1 MSKAFKR
8 SVFGISVAIVAV
20 VFLGEYVSGGVN
32 AGSQQDGVYR
42 QMGVYEEVLHKIQS
56 DYVTEP
62 SIPKVTN
69 GALHGLLESLDAN
82 SSYLSPAEYT
92 AYKAKL
98 HEGTAQVGIDIS
110 KRYGYATV
118 VAVMPGSPADKQEH
132 ITDGDLIESIEGHST
147 REMSLA
153 MIRLSLEGKPGS
165 SVTFDLVRPGKP
177 EPQKITL
184 TRTQIDPPALAEQQY
199 ENSSILYLKPS
210 ILNHER
216 VSQIETRLRAMDKN
230 SNKKV
235 LLDLRDVAEG
245 NPDEAVRLA
254 NAFLQSG
261 TIATLQGQKVA
272 KTAYTAEA
280 SKFITSAPLVV
291 LINHGTAGP
300 AELVAAAILDNK
312 RGDVVGDRSFG
323 DGTLQKTIEM
333 PDGSAVIL
341 SVAKY
346 DAPSGKAIQDNA
358 VIPNIVVSESIDQL
372 LAEEDQDDAKPGQE
386 GAPQT
391 AVPQTD
397 DQLNK
402 ALDVL
407 KRKNA

>member
-132 ITDGDLIESIEGHST
+132 IADGDLIESIEGHST

-153 MIRLSLEGKPGS
+153 MIRLSLEGKPGT
-165 SVTFDLVRPGKP
+165 SVTFDLVRVRSGKS
-177 EPQKITL
+177 EPQKLTL
-184 TRTQIDPPALAEQQY
+184 TRAQIDPPAMAEQQY
-199 ENSSILYLKPS
+199 ENSTILYLKPG

-216 VSQIETRLRAMDKN
+216 VSQLETRLRAMDKN

-245 NPDEAVRLA
+245 NADEAIRLA

-323 DGTLQKTIEM
+323 DGTLQKTIEI

-358 VIPNIVVSESIDQL
+358 VVPNIVVSESIDQL
-372 LAEEDQDDAKPGQE
+372 LAEADQDDTKPGQVV
-386 GAPQT
+386 A
-391 AVPQTD
+391 PQTD